1 LVGRGAI
8 RIFTVLTVIAMCV
21 YTTWSGWSMVMFAR
35 ARAGLVSGQN
45 RASEI
50 RPWTDRAG
58 LGGAAL
64 EAVVSAPIA
73 LSDAAAVGQRADD
86 LAAILSGRPLS
97 SSAWL
102 SLAGVR
108 LAGGEPFDDVLGA
121 LAMSSLTGANEGSL
135 MMQRGIFGLFQW
147 ESLPSEARFR
157 VIGDIAGAIRGTT
170 VRDDEIEPARK
181 LLATKAA
188 QTRQEIAGLL
198 RASGVPANELAR
210 MGL

>member
-1 LVGRGAI
+1 MRRGAV
-8 RIFTVLTVIAMCV
+8 RIFTVFAVIAICV
-21 YTTWSGWSMVMFAR
+21 YTTWSGWSVMTFAR
-35 ARAGLVSGQN
+35 ARAALVSEEN
-45 RASEI
+45 RGSEM

-73 LSDAAAVGQRADD
+73 LSNVAAVEQRADD

-97 SSAWL
+97 STAWL

-108 LAGGEPFDDVLGA
+108 LARGEPFANVLGA

-135 MMQRGIFGLFQW
+135 MLQRGIFGLFQW
-147 ESLPSEARFR
+147 ESLPLEVRSRI
-157 VIGDIAGAIRGTT
+157 VGDIAGALSGTT
-170 VRDDEIEPARK
+170 VRDGEIEPART

-188 QTRQEIAGLL
+188 QTQQEIAGLL
-198 RASGVPANELAR
+198 RASGVPPNELAR